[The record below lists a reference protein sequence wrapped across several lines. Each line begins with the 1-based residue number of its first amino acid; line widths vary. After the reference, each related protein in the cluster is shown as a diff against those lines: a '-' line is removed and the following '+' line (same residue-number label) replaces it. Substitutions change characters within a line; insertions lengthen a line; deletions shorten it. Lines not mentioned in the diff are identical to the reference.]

1 MPTNEKPLVVLD
13 GYTANPGDLSW
24 DGLDKLGPLTVYDRT
39 PPEKT
44 VERASGA
51 ALLFTNKTALPAE
64 VIEALPKL
72 EYIGLL
78 STGYDVADIEA
89 AAARGIPVSNV
100 PAYSTDSVAQL
111 TFAHLTNLAQRVAH
125 HAETVR
131 AGQWAESVDFA
142 YWNTPQVELAGRTL
156 GVVGLGRIGQ
166 AVADIGNAFGMD
178 VIAYNPSEKD
188 VPGVE
193 QVTLDRVFEESDAV
207 TLHCPLTPDNHGL
220 VDAERLAQMKETAF
234 LVNTARGALIDEQ
247 ALRDALEDEAIAGAG
262 LDVLSQEPP
271 PADHPLT
278 DAPSCFVTPHVAW
291 ATRAAR
297 SRLMQTLV
305 ENAEAFLDGRPQN
318 VVNDVRAGVVG

>member
-1 MPTNEKPLVVLD
+1 MQTEDKPLVVLD

-24 DGLDKLGPLTVYDRT
+24 DGLDRLGPLTVYDRT

-44 VERASGA
+44 VERASEA
-51 ALLFTNKTALPAE
+51 ALLFTNKTKLPAE

-78 STGYDVADIEA
+78 STGYDVADVA
-89 AAARGIPVSNV
+89 AAADRGIPVSNV

-111 TFAHLTNLAQRVAH
+111 TFAHLANLAQRVAD

-131 AGQWAESVDFA
+131 QGRWAASKDFS

-156 GVVGLGRIGQ
+156 GIVGLGRIGQ
-166 AVADIGNAFGMD
+166 AVAEIGSAFSMD

-193 QVTLDRVFEESDAV
+193 HVTLDRVFEESDAV
-207 TLHCPLTPDNHGL
+207 TLHCPLTSDNAGF
-220 VDAERLAQMKETAF
+220 VDAERLSQMKETAF
-234 LVNTARGALIDEQ
+234 LINTARGALIDEA
-247 ALRDALEDEAIAGAG
+247 ALRDVLENEEIAGAG
-262 LDVLSQEPP
+262 LDVLSREPP
-271 PADHPLT
+271 PPDHPLT
-278 DAPSCFVTPHVAW
+278 DAPRCFVTPHVAW

-318 VVNDVRAGVVG
+318 VVNDVRRK